1 MALYAIGDHLYFTGE
16 DPLMLNGKI
25 WQDRAN
31 RFIRMKNLTD
41 KDTLVITG
49 DHAYIKK
56 PEELTRRILIIS
68 TGYPAKRC

>member
-1 MALYAIGDHLYFTGE
+1 MALFAIGDLHLFFGGE

-31 RFIRMKNLTD
+31 RFIRNCKNLITD

-56 PEELTRRILIIS
+56 P
-68 TGYPAKRC
+68 AKRC